1 METKI
6 KRLDLNLV
14 FLLVD
19 YIKMVGVIGFE
30 LVSQGC
36 IMALQ
41 ICIYQYFINLTISI
55 L

>member
-19 YIKMVGVIGFE
+19 YIKMVGMIGFE
-30 LVSQGC
+30 LVSPG
-36 IMALQ
+36 L
-41 ICIYQYFINLTISI
+41 YYGFTDLYLSI
-55 L
+55 FY